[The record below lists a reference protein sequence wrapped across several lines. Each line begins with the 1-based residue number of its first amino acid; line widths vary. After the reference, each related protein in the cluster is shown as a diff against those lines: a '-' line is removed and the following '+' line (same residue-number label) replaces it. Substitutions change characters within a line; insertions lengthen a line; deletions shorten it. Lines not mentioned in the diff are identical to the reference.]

1 MFINIWQSMLLGLAL
16 LGVATIVGMIWFV
29 WAIFKG
35 KIDLMG
41 SGYEDAQREAKA
53 RIKADHNEVND
64 PTVWLPEFAKTK
76 NVKVMTSSQTA
87 QYLPGGAWSDPN
99 IWVEVTNKSQKQLD
113 EEKRVYF
120 EAKEKRL

>member
-1 MFINIWQSMLLGLAL
+1 MNIWQIISLVFAL
-16 LGVATIVGMIWFV
+16 LGAATIIGVTWFV

-53 RIKADHNEVND
+53 RIKADPDEVND
-64 PTVWLPEFAKTK
+64 PTVWLPEFAQKTK
-76 NVKVMTSSQTA
+76 VHAITETGGGWFAAPLQSSRK
-87 QYLPGGAWSDPN
+87 
-99 IWVEVTNKSQKQLD
+99 IRVETVQKSQEQLD